1 MAQKRQGTLE
11 RYERIQYFYAVIK
24 GYGCFSHRF
33 AEKLIAIF
41 FNIEGDNTIN
51 RILNEDIPDNISYQ
65 FKKLDEMWIKAFIKN
80 KFNKIIDEEIES
92 ESNE

>member
-1 MAQKRQGTLE
+1 MAQRAGTVQ
-11 RYERIQYFYAVIK
+11 RYERIQHFYAVLC

-33 AEKLIAIF
+33 CEKLIAIF

-51 RILNEDIPDNISYQ
+51 RILRENIPEDVSFQ
-65 FKKLDEMWIKAFIKN
+65 FKELDEMWIKAFIKN